1 MNPGITEF
9 GALHTAISLVAV
21 SAGIVALI
29 KDRMI
34 SLRSPVGRIYVI
46 ATVLTCATGFF
57 IFHHG
62 GFGKPRVLGIVTLTV
77 LALSAAAGGQNL
89 FGRASRYV
97 EALGYT
103 LTLFFHMIPAFTETG
118 TRLPSGAPL
127 FGSPDDPTL
136 QKVIAVVFIVFAI
149 GMVVQARGVRGA
161 SARARVQARFPS
173 R

>member
-21 SAGIVALI
+21 SAGIVALV

-62 GFGKPRVLGIVTLTV
+62 GFGKPHVLGIVTLAV
-77 LALSAAAGGQNL
+77 LALSAPRV
-89 FGRASRYV
+89 GRTCSDERRATWRLWAIRSRSFS
-97 EALGYT
+97 T
-103 LTLFFHMIPAFTETG
+103 
-118 TRLPSGAPL
+118 
-127 FGSPDDPTL
+127 
-136 QKVIAVVFIVFAI
+136 
-149 GMVVQARGVRGA
+149 
-161 SARARVQARFPS
+161 
-173 R
+173 